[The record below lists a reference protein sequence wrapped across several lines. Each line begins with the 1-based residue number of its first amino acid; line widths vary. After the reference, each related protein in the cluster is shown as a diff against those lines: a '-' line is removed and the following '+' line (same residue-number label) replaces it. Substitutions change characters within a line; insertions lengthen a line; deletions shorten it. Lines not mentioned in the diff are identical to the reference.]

1 MTTYHGSGLR
11 VDDGDIGFTGG
22 RLDEVAGL
30 PNLVQALTIRVLTPL
45 GTDRY
50 DTRYGLDTTAIFTA
64 PVGAHDMANLLKLNL
79 VRTLGTDSRV
89 RDVRD
94 IKVRQRDP
102 AAHDRTWIAEVTLT
116 AADGDTL
123 DLPVELG
130 AQS

>member
-11 VDDGDIGFTGG
+11 VDDGDIGFTDG
-22 RLDEVAGL
+22 RLNEVVGP

-50 DTRYGLDTTAIFTA
+50 DTRYGLDTASIFTA
-64 PVGAHDMANLLKLNL
+64 PVGAHDMASLLKLNL
-79 VRTLGTDSRV
+79 VRTIGTDSRV

-94 IKVRQRDP
+94 IQVYQRDP
-102 AAHDRTWIAEVTLT
+102 AAHDRTWRADVTVT
-116 AADGDTL
+116 AADGATL

>member
-11 VDDGDIGFTGG
+11 VDDGDIGFTDG
-22 RLDEVAGL
+22 RLDEVAGV

-50 DTRYGLDTTAIFTA
+50 DTRYGLDTTSIFTA

-94 IKVRQRDP
+94 IQVRQREPHSRQWLAD
-102 AAHDRTWIAEVTLT
+102 VTLT
-116 AADGDTL
+116 AADGAAL